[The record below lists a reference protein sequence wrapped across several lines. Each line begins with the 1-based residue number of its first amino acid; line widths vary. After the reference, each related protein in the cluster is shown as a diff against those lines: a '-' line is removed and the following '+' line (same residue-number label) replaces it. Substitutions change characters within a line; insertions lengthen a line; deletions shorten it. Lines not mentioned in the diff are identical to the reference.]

1 MTKHLYKQNVTKHS
15 SGTAQKQLISL
26 LPKRTSIH
34 IASFVED
41 SCISL
46 VCPFEKM
53 DFENGFPKF
62 IFSNGDSLV
71 EGTKLR
77 TVIDYPLSTKVE
89 FEVELAYYVN
99 DMIGAI
105 CKKYKEIYKEENET
119 SKKKAM
125 TLDEEFPG
133 CGLLNRNETN
143 GCYGIWGHNIGDL
156 YIERLQLDT
165 ENKEL
170 VLVVGS

>member
-1 MTKHLYKQNVTKHS
+1 MTKHLNKQNVTKNS

-41 SCISL
+41 SGISFR
-46 VCPFEKM
+46 CPFEKM
-53 DFENGFPKF
+53 DFENGFTKF

-77 TVIDYPLSTKVE
+77 AVIDYPVSTEVE
-89 FEVELAYYVN
+89 FEVELAYFVN

-105 CKKYKEIYKEENET
+105 CKKYNEIYKEEDET
-119 SKKKAM
+119 STIEAAPIGKCPSGIYLM
-125 TLDEEFPG
+125 
-133 CGLLNRNETN
+133 NRKRTN
-143 GCYGIWGHNIGDL
+143 GKYRIWGHVIEDL
-156 YIERLQLDT
+156 YLTSLELDT
-165 ENKEL
+165 DNK
-170 VLVVGS
+170 VLILGVES